1 MPTLTRSWSW
11 ALVALLVLVI
21 GVQWCHDAAADA
33 ERQAA
38 LLAADSLRQRSDSL
52 TAQHTADSLA
62 VAQVTEHLAD
72 SLARLDRRLRT
83 ARAQTGQLAAA
94 LLARPDT
101 LLPRAAV
108 ELVLAGKDSMIV
120 LQEQK
125 IITLESDTAAW
136 RQRWLRAAR
145 EGQAWHQ
152 IALEAQTQL
161 AAANK
166 RSAPQR
172 WGCTIGPTAM
182 LSLAGSSGFGGGATC
197 GLHIGRQR

>member
-1 MPTLTRSWSW
+1 MPALTSSWRW
-11 ALVALLVLVI
+11 ALVALLCGVI
-21 GVQWCHDAAADA
+21 GVQWCRDAAADA

-52 TAQHTADSLA
+52 TRQHTADSLA

-72 SLARLDRRLRT
+72 SLAHLDRRLRA

-108 ELVLAGKDSMIV
+108 EIVLASKDSLIV
-120 LQEQK
+120 LQAEK

-136 RQRWLRAAR
+136 RQRWLRSER
-145 EGQAWHQ
+145 EREAWHQ
-152 IALEAQTQL
+152 LALEAQTQL
-161 AAANK
+161 VAANK

-182 LSLAGSSGFGGGATC
+182 LGLTGASGFGGGVTC